1 MVRRPFFYNLSLAVA
16 AVVLAISVYVWPSV
30 AANLIALTFA
40 AALIVVAFAPVS
52 PVRSFLRR
60 IAARTRDPV
69 PSTI

>member
-1 MVRRPFFYNLSLAVA
+1 MVRRPFLYHLSTAV
-16 AVVLAISVYVWPSV
+16 ISVALTIFAIAWPSPAVDFV
-30 AANLIALTFA
+30 ALVFLAS
-40 AALIVVAFAPVS
+40 LIVVAAAPIA